1 MRLAGYLLLAVT
13 KAGCVKAFEQFHSE
27 KFMHLANQS
36 TRSAAR
42 FQNARLRGI
51 AFFCALGVA
60 AVFAGQEA
68 SAQTVSDGISST
80 QSNTDVK
87 TEANLSSDPSAS
99 IIVQSITGGS
109 GGRATPNAPGL
120 PSFAGGPCLGTSVAA
135 SSALPGVSLGAGMS
149 KEDESCQRRN
159 WIQTLIG
166 ASQHMSPEDAL
177 IMNRLAFQIMREDK
191 YLAGPM
197 ARVGIPSLPDDNA
210 RRGNTPKP
218 TVLSKAAAAPAEKPV
233 ARLASVCTVI
243 VPKSRPDAMVA
254 LLAARGCAVVVK

>member
-1 MRLAGYLLLAVT
+1 MP
-13 KAGCVKAFEQFHSE
+13 
-27 KFMHLANQS
+27 LANQS
-36 TRSAAR
+36 SPSALW

-60 AVFAGQEA
+60 ALLGGQAA
-68 SAQTVSDGISST
+68 SAETATDGVSST
-80 QSNTDVK
+80 QSSTDVN

-99 IIVQSITGGS
+99 IVVQSITGGS
-109 GGRATPNAPGL
+109 GVRATPNAPGL
-120 PSFAGGPCLGTSVAA
+120 PSFAGGPCLGTSMAA

-166 ASQHMSPEDAL
+166 AAQHMPPEDAL

-197 ARVGIPSLPDDNA
+197 ARVGIPALPEDDA
-210 RRGNTPKP
+210 KHGNTPKP
-218 TVLSKAAAAPAEKPV
+218 TVVSKAPAAPVAKPV
-233 ARLASVCTVI
+233 ARLASVCTVV
-243 VPKSRPDAMVA
+243 VPKSRPEAMVA